1 MARKLAMHT
10 SHFLLA
16 ARART
21 IGLQDVFGMSD
32 DAADDL
38 FRRMRW
44 PETDGEPVC
53 PECQCQAYYAIPARR
68 QWRCK
73 RCRHTFSVT
82 SGTMFH
88 SRKLPARI
96 YLAAIAIYA
105 NAAKGLSAL
114 QLGRDLNVQY
124 KTAFVLAHKLR
135 QALCVQQNVA
145 PLHGVVEADGGYVNY
160 YTRPENRKEDRTD
173 RRKAQNPRKECVLVL
188 RQRADAGENPAAC
201 GAVRTVTRVIRQE
214 NAVDVTRI
222 VRACVVKGSEVV
234 ADESPAYDRLA
245 AWYVVTRINHSEAY
259 SGPKG
264 ENTNQAESYF
274 SRLRRM
280 HLGQVHR
287 LGGVHLAAYACE
299 IAYREDTRRWPNGN
313 IFLDILG
320 KALTTAKSPPF
331 CGYWRGRRGMTA
343 LRLASAA

>member
-1 MARKLAMHT
+1 MHT
-10 SHFLLA
+10 SHFLLS

-21 IGLQDVFGMSD
+21 IGLRDIFEMTD
-32 DAADDL
+32 AAADDL

-44 PETDGEPVC
+44 PDTNGQPVC
-53 PECQCQAYYAIPARR
+53 PECQCPAYYAIPTRR

-73 RCRHTFSVT
+73 RCQHTFSVT

-88 SRKLPARI
+88 SRKLPAKT
-96 YLAAIAIYA
+96 YLAAIVIYA

-135 QALCVQQNVA
+135 QALGVQQDAA
-145 PLHGVVEADGGYVNY
+145 PLRGVVEVDGGYVGY
-160 YTRPENRKEDRTD
+160 YVRPKNRQADRTD

-188 RQRADAGENPAAC
+188 RQRADPEENPAAC
-201 GAVRTVTRVIRQE
+201 GAVRTLTQVIRQE
-214 NAVDVTRI
+214 NATDVTAI
-222 VRACVVKGSEVV
+222 VRACVAQGSEVV
-234 ADESPAYDRLA
+234 TDESSVYDRLA
-245 AWYVVTRINHSEAY
+245 AWYAVSRINHKEAY

-274 SRLRRM
+274 GRLRRM

-287 LGGVHLAAYACE
+287 LGGVHLAAYARE
-299 IAYREDTRRWPNGN
+299 IAYREDTRRWPNGK

-320 KALTTAKSPPF
+320 KALTTATSPPF
-331 CGYWRGRRGMTA
+331 CGYWRGRRVMTA
-343 LRLASAA
+343 LRFASAA